1 MKRRWTMDYRL
12 STTLLLVVFC
22 AFGFLNGC
30 GKKREAVKEEAAI
43 PVKVRQV
50 KCQDIRQTLDYV
62 GNIKGQDE
70 AVVYPKVN
78 GKISEK
84 VKEDGSPVIKGEVIA
99 YLDRDEVG
107 FKFEKAPVE
116 SPLSGIIGRVYV
128 DIGSNITPQTPVALV
143 VDMDRIKID
152 LDIPEK
158 YLPKIS
164 LGQEARITVDAYP
177 GEEFTG
183 KVARIS
189 PVLDLETRAAPIEI
203 IIDNQDHRLKSG
215 MFARAKLV
223 IQEYKN
229 VPVILKEAIMGKAP
243 DLYVYV
249 VENNKAI
256 LRKITLGLR
265 QGAYF
270 EVSAGLKGGDLVV
283 IMGQPRLRDKAEV
296 SVEEEKE

>member
-1 MKRRWTMDYRL
+1 MKKSYFIILILAFCIL
-12 STTLLLVVFC
+12 SFFT
-22 AFGFLNGC
+22 GC
-30 GKKREAVKEEAAI
+30 GKKQVLKKDAEVI
-43 PVKVRQV
+43 PVKVMKV
-50 KCQDIRQTLDYV
+50 KLQDMQQTLDYV

-70 AVVYPKVN
+70 AVVYPKVS

-84 VKEDGSPVIKGEVIA
+84 IKEDGSPVIKGEVIA

-128 DIGSNITPQTPVALV
+128 DIGANITPQTPVALV

-158 YLPKIS
+158 YLPQIS
-164 LGQEARITVDAYP
+164 LGQEARITVDAYH

-203 IIDNQDHRLKSG
+203 IVDNQDHRLKSG

-256 LRKITLGLR
+256 FKKITLGLR

-270 EVSAGLKGGDLVV
+270 EVSAGLKEGDPVV

-296 SVEEEKE
+296 SVEEEK